1 MIRKLIVGL
10 TACLALSAC
19 GQKTD
24 SKGAAAPAASGA
36 QIAGAGA
43 SFPAPLY
50 AKWAETQKAETGV
63 ALNYQSIGSGG
74 GIKQIK
80 AKTVAF
86 GATDKPLKPEELQ
99 TEGLAQFPTVI
110 GGVVP
115 IVNLPDLQ
123 PGQLKLTG
131 PVLAD
136 IFLGT
141 IKKWNDPALVALN
154 PGVKLPNLPIT
165 VVHRSDGSGT
175 SFLFTSYLTAV
186 APKWASVGASDAVK
200 WPTGQGGK
208 GNDGVSGYV
217 KQTTGAIGYVEYA
230 YAKQNGLPHASLQN
244 AAGQYVNPTAES
256 FSAAAAGA
264 DWSKAPGF
272 YLLLIDQKDPAAWP
286 ITGATFILM
295 HKAQADAATGK
306 TVLSFFDRA
315 FSTGDAAASELAYVP
330 LPAALKAQVRA
341 SWSAIV
347 GPDGKPVFTPTAQ

>member
-1 MIRKLIVGL
+1 MIRKLVVGL
-10 TACLALSAC
+10 AACLALTAC
-19 GQKTD
+19 GQKAE
-24 SKGAAAPAASGA
+24 KGQAAASASGV
-36 QIAGAGA
+36 QISGAGA
-43 SFPAPLY
+43 TFPAPLY
-50 AKWAETQKAETGV
+50 AKWAETQKADTGM
-63 ALNYQSIGSGG
+63 ALNYQAIGSGG

-86 GATDKPLKPEELQ
+86 GASDKPLKPEEL
-99 TEGLAQFPTVI
+99 EADGLAQFPTVI

-115 IVNLPDLQ
+115 IVNLPELQ

-141 IKKWNDPALVALN
+141 VKKWNEPAIAALN

-175 SFLFTSYLTAV
+175 TFLFTSYLTAV

-200 WPTGQGGK
+200 WPAGQGGK

-217 KQTTGAIGYVEYA
+217 KQTPGAIGYVEYA
-230 YAKQNGLPHASLQN
+230 FAKQNGLPHASLQN
-244 AAGQYVNPTAES
+244 AAGQFVAPTAES
-256 FSAAAAGA
+256 FAAAAAGA
-264 DWSKAPGF
+264 DWTKAPGF
-272 YLLLIDQKDPAAWP
+272 YLLLINQPGAGAWP

-295 HKAQADAATGK
+295 HKQQADAATGK
-306 TVLSFFDRA
+306 AVLGFFDRA
-315 FSTGDAAASELAYVP
+315 YATGDAAASELAYVP
-330 LPAALKAQVRA
+330 LPAALKAQVRQ

-347 GPDGKPVFTPTAQ
+347 GPDGKPVFTPAAQ